1 MKDVAYV
8 GVSATLKYHFL
19 RNHTSNSTTFYG
31 HHTSAFRYGNHVDWE
46 FGWGGTSVKG
56 PERDKLPLFESSA
69 RLTTVNAGPIDP
81 LVTMLFCLEV
91 SEKLP
96 QG

>member
-1 MKDVAYV
+1 MPRH
-8 GVSATLKYHFL
+8 SISNAT
-19 RNHTSNSTTFYG
+19 
-31 HHTSAFRYGNHVDWE
+31 
-46 FGWGGTSVKG
+46 
-56 PERDKLPLFESSA
+56 LPLFESSA

-91 SEKLP
+91 SKKLP

>member
-1 MKDVAYV
+1 MLIGSSAGAAHLSKDNA
-8 GVSATLKYHFL
+8 GVRCDSSTWAE
-19 RNHTSNSTTFYG
+19 TS
-31 HHTSAFRYGNHVDWE
+31 R
-46 FGWGGTSVKG
+46 G

-91 SEKLP
+91 SKKLP
-96 QG
+96 QGYFAWDCGTKCEEWFKARLLRCYL